1 MRKFIRFFHRAA
13 DEERG
18 ITGLETAIILIAFV
32 VVAAVFAFVVLSTGL
47 FSSERGKETI
57 YAGLQK
63 TRGNLELRGSIS
75 ANSAAA
81 SGTRVDSL
89 VFAVGLAAGGEPVN
103 LDPSA
108 TINKT
113 VVAYIDEATSI
124 NDLTYTVDW
133 VVGDTDNLLEPGEL
147 AEITVSVVSAGV
159 TLQNN
164 DTFTLEVRPP
174 LGAYVVI
181 QRTLPA
187 GTSLENVVNLR

>member
-63 TRGNLELRGSIS
+63 TRGNLELRGSII